1 MKMHIDSSKDII
13 RCRDILLK
21 KMKIQQDKLKIA
33 RNKNSKDQNKYLENI
48 RQINISLRKLEN
60 LLMKTAKF
68 KTSEF
73 VDFMS
78 KFLTLTEGDF
88 VSTKIVVEDEMYDKS
103 ESKKKNTYYMV
114 SDKASSEFV
123 KGHVK
128 NEVGLTYFLDFD
140 ANEDVTLFGG
150 KDVYPFN
157 LSLDI
162 KNMFY
167 KYPKLI
173 DAIYELIDLK
183 LDNEQISDKERYE
196 IVLNNTVIRNL
207 NNSDNLS
214 KKKS

>member
-150 KDVYPFN
+150 KDVYPFST
-157 LSLDI
+157 LLYRIPRGSAECQTAPGDWLGGRDCCVGI
-162 KNMFY
+162 CL
-167 KYPKLI
+167 PKG
-173 DAIYELIDLK
+173 AQVYHP
-183 LDNEQISDKERYE
+183 
-196 IVLNNTVIRNL
+196 RN
-207 NNSDNLS
+207 
-214 KKKS
+214 